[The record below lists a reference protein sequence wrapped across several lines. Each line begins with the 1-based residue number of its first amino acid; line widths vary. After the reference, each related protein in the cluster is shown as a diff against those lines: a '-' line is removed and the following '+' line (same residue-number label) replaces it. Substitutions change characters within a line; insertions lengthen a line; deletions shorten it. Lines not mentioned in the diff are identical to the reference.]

1 MNIRSLFL
9 ASAALVSAGG
19 AFAADLPAKQAA
31 PAADAVRACPAYG
44 SGFFT
49 LPGSETCLAFSGYMR
64 TRISD
69 QLIGGTVD
77 SLNAPYKADVTFRLN
92 TDVRSNSEIGVIR
105 GFARLTS
112 TLSEIF
118 PARVPYVQRRALSP

>member
-31 PAADAVRACPAYG
+31 PVADAVRACPAYG

-49 LPGSETCLAFSGYMR
+49 LPGS
-64 TRISD
+64 
-69 QLIGGTVD
+69 
-77 SLNAPYKADVTFRLN
+77 
-92 TDVRSNSEIGVIR
+92 
-105 GFARLTS
+105 
-112 TLSEIF
+112 
-118 PARVPYVQRRALSP
+118 